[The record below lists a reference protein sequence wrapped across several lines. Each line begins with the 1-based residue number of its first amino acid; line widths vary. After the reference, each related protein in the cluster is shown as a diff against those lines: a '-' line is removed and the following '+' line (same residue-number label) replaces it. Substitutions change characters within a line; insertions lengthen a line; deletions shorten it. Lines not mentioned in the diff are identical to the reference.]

1 VNISYDVAPGDQG
14 GGVDGTKIA
23 EIEIDNE
30 HGHSKQSWPLSWV
43 EVGEIKDFLPEAGS
57 AIKYGKSQVPHSC
70 RLALLPVAQRV
81 FCLVYGALVHVR

>member
-1 VNISYDVAPGDQG
+1 
-14 GGVDGTKIA
+14 
-23 EIEIDNE
+23 
-30 HGHSKQSWPLSWV
+30 LSWV